1 MQSEWRPG
9 KWQLSGEAQRP
20 GKPCAE
26 FHNCPG
32 DNRLDSVSSRKYHD
46 NQLLLRK
53 QAIFFSLEHRFQKSH
68 LWKLFSIFHTPYSYL
83 ANLSCVLPIVFVIS
97 VSSKTQN
104 IGPKQMLIFSLL
116 GSNSNG
122 HLTI

>member
-32 DNRLDSVSSRKYHD
+32 DNRLDSVSSRKVTWPDLSYGKVIPD
-46 NQLLLRK
+46 CGEENGPDRDK
-53 QAIFFSLEHRFQKSH
+53 LEMRRPRRR
-68 LWKLFSIFHTPYSYL
+68 LWT
-83 ANLSCVLPIVFVIS
+83 
-97 VSSKTQN
+97 
-104 IGPKQMLIFSLL
+104 
-116 GSNSNG
+116 
-122 HLTI
+122 